1 MKKGFSDLF
10 INHRRERER
19 RILKRKE
26 ITNIMRMS
34 KEQYI
39 SSSSFSVEGIERRCR
54 LLRKKKKEKIG

>member
-19 RILKRKE
+19 RILKIKE

-39 SSSSFSVEGIERRCR
+39 
-54 LLRKKKKEKIG
+54 